1 MGGAIVPLP
10 ANWSV
15 MIDQLQVKNLEL
27 QNRVNILSNERDLL
41 RSAMA
46 IVTEQRDAIQRQLD
60 GAMQAA
66 QSLAM
71 DVVQPKPPTPA
82 PAPTKETA
90 LLRAIRQPPQGGK
103 PQPW

>member
-1 MGGAIVPLP
+1 MGGAIPLP
-10 ANWSV
+10 TNWSV
-15 MIDQLQVKNLEL
+15 VIDQLQVKNLEL
-27 QNRVNILSNERDLL
+27 QHRVNILSNERDLM

-46 IVTEQRDAIQRQLD
+46 IITEQRDALQRQLE

-66 QSLAM
+66 HSLAM
-71 DVVQPKPPTPA
+71 DVVQPKPPAPA
-82 PAPTKETA
+82 PAPTKEAA

>member
-1 MGGAIVPLP
+1 MGGAIPLP
-10 ANWSV
+10 TNWSV
-15 MIDQLQVKNLEL
+15 QIDRLQFENQTLRTENEL
-27 QNRVNILSNERDLL
+27 M

-46 IVTEQRDAIQRQLD
+46 IVTEQRDAIQRQLE